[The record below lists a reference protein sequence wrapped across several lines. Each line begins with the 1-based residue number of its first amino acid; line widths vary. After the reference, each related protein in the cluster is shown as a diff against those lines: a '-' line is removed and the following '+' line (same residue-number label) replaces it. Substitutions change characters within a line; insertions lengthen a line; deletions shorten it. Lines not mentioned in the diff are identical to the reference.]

1 MFFFAVV
8 EDLWMST
15 DFEAW
20 ICNIKKNE
28 ATNRVSIY
36 LFVKLVEWAR
46 AGWKNSFRLAKVF
59 FSFSFN
65 LQVKAIKREAD
76 SIAFDG

>member
-36 LFVKLVEWAR
+36 LFVKLVE
-46 AGWKNSFRLAKVF
+46 
-59 FSFSFN
+59 
-65 LQVKAIKREAD
+65 
-76 SIAFDG
+76 